1 MTIKRR
7 EKPKSEERG
16 AFTTLL
22 RRSALCL
29 VGLLIFML
37 GAQFLSWHLG
47 EDVQAARI
55 TALEMSRR
63 QEGVTNIVS
72 LAQSFSRPM
81 SLDRRVDRVAEIDNL
96 IISVRTGSQSNVANG
111 ALRNLQDALRSL
123 AKDPNWK
130 TGGALSESLLES
142 VNAAARKAAFQFSV
156 LRRRADEDLR
166 QTSEH
171 TSQLRLMI
179 LLISVG
185 ACATGYVLF
194 LHPTA
199 VKLLKFYYQF
209 EEALTRIEAQ
219 RAELQTQNIKLRDQT
234 ALAEEQRR
242 DLEELTH
249 LYKSNANQFQALFAG
264 LPVACFAMRHSGEI
278 YEWNSAC
285 ERLFGVSEAEALRQT
300 PWEGILSGPDADFM
314 RAQFNKALSGR
325 MAGEAETQITRPD
338 GEKRWILNQSIPIT
352 DISGN
357 VTGVLTAAV
366 DLTERKLAELQLNES
381 RTLVSRMME
390 SSPQI
395 AYVLELSQFRIEYAN
410 SQISRVIGISAQE
423 LSWRSTGLRDLVHP
437 EDEETMARHYEQ
449 IRTSEEERIFEVEF
463 RVMHVSGTYRWV
475 RTREVIFQRDERG
488 RVTHVVGSAEDI
500 TQRRADEERL
510 RLLSVVAEKS
520 NSGIVIADPRR
531 RIVFANPAYS
541 EMTGYDAS
549 EVVGP
554 EGMLLESIVV
564 PNQDGWAAFDHA
576 LQKGIPVRS
585 ELMAEKA
592 DGQTFWISISVTPVH
607 DAQNQLSHYVAI
619 LEDVT
624 LSRKAHIEIAT
635 SRERLDFALR
645 INRSA
650 TFDWDLVENALHLSS
665 DMETLFGL
673 TTDSPIENCEN
684 WIIRVHEADRAELTA
699 ALEDVKSGREKEIR
713 NEHRLARGNGSHM
726 WVQISGKVVSWN
738 SEGKPLRCVGTFADI
753 TARKEA
759 DQKLTESER
768 RWNFALE
775 GSGAGVWDWDFQ
787 RKTVF
792 LSHQWKQLLGYGEDE
807 IGNTFAEWEACI
819 HPDDKEA
826 WLRDIESHLRGQ
838 SEMLSTVVRMRHKDG
853 EWRWFHDRGKIVSH
867 SADGR
872 PLRMIGMVTD
882 ITEQKVAAMQLAE
895 SEARFRAA
903 IDALREGFIYQEVD
917 GRIRMANPQAS
928 IITGVPLPLLISAKE
943 SCFLDNAVNEDQQPF
958 DVENFPTRVALRTGE
973 PTPEVTIG
981 LRNQGPEIKW
991 IEMSAAPL
999 RRPGETE
1006 PYAAVTIFSDIT
1018 ERRRMEEQ
1026 MFDHLLRL
1034 QDTQN
1039 KLETQQEE
1047 LLRANERLS
1056 KLATTDGLTGLM
1068 NHRHFQETLEQAIGE
1083 CRKEGVPISIAL
1095 IDVDFFKKFNDTFG
1109 HLEGDEVLRSVA
1121 RILAEAVGD
1130 RGVVARY
1137 GGEEFIV
1144 MLPRQ
1149 DAETAMKVLEKVRAA
1164 VAGNAWTK
1172 REITVSVGVATMNGE
1187 SWTRTEFANL
1197 ADLALYRSKENGRNQ
1212 VTHAMTL
1219 DTAEAA

>member
-1 MTIKRR
+1 MKRR
-7 EKPKSEERG
+7 DKPKTGERG
-16 AFTTLL
+16 AFTALL
-22 RRSALCL
+22 RRSAIWL
-29 VGLLIFML
+29 VGLLAFML
-37 GAQFLSWHLG
+37 GAQILSWRLG
-47 EDVQAARI
+47 EDSQAARRA
-55 TALEMSRR
+55 ALDMSQR
-63 QEGVTNIVS
+63 QESVANIVTM
-72 LAQSFSRPM
+72 AQSFAQPM
-81 SLDRRVDRVAEIDNL
+81 SLDKRVDRVAEIDNH
-96 IISVRTGSQSNVANG
+96 IISVRTNSKSNVANG
-111 ALRNLQDALRSL
+111 ALRNLQDALRGL

-130 TGGALSESLLES
+130 TGRSLKENS
-142 VNAAARKAAFQFSV
+142 IEAVNEAASKASFQFSV

-166 QTSEH
+166 RTSER
-171 TSQLRLMI
+171 TNQMRLMI
-179 LLISVG
+179 LLVSIG

-199 VKLLKFYYQF
+199 VKLLKFYFQF
-209 EEALTRIEAQ
+209 EEALARIETQ

-264 LPVACFAMRHSGEI
+264 LPVACYVMRKTGEI

-285 ERLFGVSEAEALRQT
+285 ERLFGVSEAEALRQA
-300 PWEGILSGPDADFM
+300 PWEAIFGGPDAEFI

-338 GEKRWILNQSIPIT
+338 GEKRWILSQSIPIT

-395 AYVLELSQFRIEYAN
+395 AYVLELSQFHIEYAN

-423 LSWRSTGLRDLVHP
+423 LSWRSTSLRELVHP
-437 EDEETMARHYEQ
+437 DDEETIARHYEQ
-449 IRTSEEERIFEVEF
+449 IRISEEERIFEVEF
-463 RVMHVSGTYRWV
+463 RVLHVSGTYRWV

-488 RVTHVVGSAEDI
+488 RVSHVVGSAEDI

-531 RIVFANPAYS
+531 RIVYANPAYS
-541 EMTGYDAS
+541 EITGFDAS

-554 EGMLLESIVV
+554 DGMLLESIVV
-564 PNQDGWAAFDHA
+564 PSQDGWAAFDHA
-576 LQKGIPVRS
+576 LQKGAPVRS
-585 ELMAEKA
+585 ELLAEKA
-592 DGQTFWISISVTPVH
+592 NGQSFWLSISVTPVN
-607 DAQNQLSHYVAI
+607 DAHNQLSHFVAI

-624 LSRKAHIEIAT
+624 LSRKAHIEIAA

-645 INRSA
+645 NSRSA
-650 TFDWDLVENALHLSS
+650 AFDWDLAENAMHLSA

-673 TTDSPIENCEN
+673 TTDSPAENCEH
-684 WIIRVHEADRAELTA
+684 WIHRVHEADRAELRAT
-699 ALEDVKSGREKEIR
+699 LEAVTSGQEKNIR
-713 NEHRLARGNGSHM
+713 NEHRLVREDGTFVWTQVIG
-726 WVQISGKVVSWN
+726 QVVSWN

-753 TARKEA
+753 TDRKDA
-759 DQKLTESER
+759 DQKLTESEQ

-792 LSHQWKQLLGYGEDE
+792 LSRQWKQLLGFGDKEL
-807 IGNTFAEWEACI
+807 GNTFAEWESCI
-819 HPDDKEA
+819 HPEDKEA

-838 SEMLSTVVRMRHKDG
+838 SDMLSTVVRMRHKDG

-867 SADGR
+867 SAEGR

-882 ITEQKVAAMQLAE
+882 ITDQKLAALQLAE

-903 IDALREGFIYQEVD
+903 IDALREGFILQEVD
-917 GRIRMANPQAS
+917 GRIQMANPQAS
-928 IITGVPLPLLISAKE
+928 IFTGVPLPLLISGKE
-943 SCFLDNAVNEDQQPF
+943 SCFLDNAVTEDQQPF
-958 DVENFPTRVALRTGE
+958 DVEDFPTRVALRTGE

-1026 MFDHLLRL
+1026 MFEHLLRL

-1047 LLRANERLS
+1047 LLLANERLN

-1068 NHRHFQETLEQAIGE
+1068 NHRHFQETLEKALGE
-1083 CRKEGVPISIAL
+1083 CREADAPISIAL

-1121 RILAEAVGD
+1121 RILAEAIGEQ
-1130 RGVVARY
+1130 GVVARY

-1144 MLPRQ
+1144 MLPRL
-1149 DAETAMKVLEKVRAA
+1149 DAATAMEVLEKTRAA

-1172 REITVSVGVATMNGE
+1172 REITVSVGVATMTDE
-1187 SWTRTEFANL
+1187 AWTRTEFANL
-1197 ADLALYRSKENGRNQ
+1197 ADMALYRSKENGRNQ
-1212 VTHAMTL
+1212 VTHAQTL
-1219 DTAEAA
+1219 DNAEAA